1 MVYDNKLYI
10 YHLNYNKNY
19 HILVPHTN
27 ENCTIT
33 ARVGETAHHGVP
45 KSSNGAPPE
54 FRQDSHLYAKSM
66 RTPPTHENR
75 LS

>member
-1 MVYDNKLYI
+1 MAYDNKLYI
-10 YHLNYNKNY
+10 CHLNYNNNY

-45 KSSNGAPPE
+45 KSSNGAPLSS
-54 FRQDSHLYAKSM
+54 DKLM